1 MNAITQNLWNELD
14 LIFKNDFSLFDLTPQ
29 AAFSGFLNIDSKL
42 LLIQNLLLLIFKV
55 YIYNSRRSESLK
67 IKSLVSEIMKVKNI
81 EEKISINNEKNHTS
95 TSENG
100 ENGSKLKMFW
110 RPKLFDIL
118 PDSAFGLGGVV
129 LRWGS
134 RQK

>member
-1 MNAITQNLWNELD
+1 MRKNSIYFTNAITQNLRNELD
-14 LIFKNDFSLFDLTPQ
+14 LIFKNDFSLFDLTLQ

-81 EEKISINNEKNHTS
+81 EEKISINNEKNHTMY
-95 TSENG
+95 
-100 ENGSKLKMFW
+100 K
-110 RPKLFDIL
+110 
-118 PDSAFGLGGVV
+118 
-129 LRWGS
+129 
-134 RQK
+134 

>member
-1 MNAITQNLWNELD
+1 
-14 LIFKNDFSLFDLTPQ
+14 
-29 AAFSGFLNIDSKL
+29 
-42 LLIQNLLLLIFKV
+42 
-55 YIYNSRRSESLK
+55 
-67 IKSLVSEIMKVKNI
+67 MKKTI
-81 EEKISINNEKNHTS
+81 LC